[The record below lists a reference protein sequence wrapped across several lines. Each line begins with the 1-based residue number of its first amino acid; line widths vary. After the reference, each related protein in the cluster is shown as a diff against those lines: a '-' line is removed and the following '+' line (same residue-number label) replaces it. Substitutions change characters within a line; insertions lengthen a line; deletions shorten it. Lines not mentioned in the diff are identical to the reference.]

1 MIDFFTI
8 GLLCPVGRNVFR
20 VIRVDKYEYKA
31 RADEIIRLVNEKQ
44 FREAIEIADT
54 IDWRNVQDSNMLC
67 TVSDLYKMCR
77 RFEDSRDVLLLA
89 YQRNPKGALIIYS
102 LCDLSIMLDDV
113 VNAIEY
119 YKEYLQVAPK
129 DSGRYIL
136 QYKIYEAQGASL
148 EERISILE
156 ELQKREPR
164 SKWMY
169 KLAYLYHRVGLASS
183 CVEECNQI
191 VIYFGRGKYVI
202 KALELKRLHE
212 PLDEDQ
218 ELLYKNLIGHIEDN
232 ITIQDVNVS
241 QYNTIDLQKELA
253 DSLKEVLGPDMGAP
267 AVEPDEP
274 TTVIGAV
281 REEAPAAEPEKPEFE
296 ESEASAN
303 VEEEHFEEAPLEEET
318 IASENVEVLP
328 EEEPE
333 VEESAVT
340 EEPVEEEPAGE
351 TEEIPEE
358 ESKEEIP
365 ISFSEIADPDI
376 KEITPDGAYE
386 GSEPS
391 LEEQYDHFKAA
402 VKTEQGEQISFLNPE
417 MMVKSPLDDIL
428 SLEGDGQLSLIV
440 PDQVKVEKQIT
451 GQLSIDEVLAE
462 YDRIRLANER
472 KWSNDISRRIK
483 ASTGDLLK
491 NFDETSHDGL
501 LEELEQSIEE
511 NPDSVEYGPNLTEE
525 EKIYLEDE
533 LKAQNGELEEEII
546 IEEEPAEAGEGSEE
560 EEDIKIYE
568 KPEEDV
574 EEEPTAEELSFDR
587 TPFIHG
593 YDAPAPELTV
603 TPHGPEPESMDNT
616 AILSVEESDYLARFA
631 QASEEKDREEKE
643 AIEAFEQAMKQMMD
657 EENEQEP
664 EVPSEEEASEEE
676 PVEEV
681 TEEPEKESAEEA
693 SEEETVEEPEEPVEE
708 SVEEPAEEQVEEVP
722 VEEVK
727 EEVEEVAE
735 EATEEGSE
743 EVVKEEAE
751 ESFEEK
757 QEEVA
762 ETEQEEA
769 EKAEESPE
777 ASEDSEED
785 PEPINTEDVPHIAER
800 TDDFTEDQWDRFE
813 SYLQTEF
820 GREQIKDALL
830 KITDKSNTGNVIIGS
845 SDTDSAVELGKELI
859 VEQSRRGA
867 ISGKAAK
874 IKASSLNA
882 KDAKAT
888 LAKVYDGAIII
899 QDAEELR
906 KETLIAIRDVVSV
919 PDKKMLV
926 ILTASHRQKHRFIME
941 NNDLL
946 ESFTVSIDIEA
957 LDNAELVRLAT
968 DYAYE
973 KEFSIDEMGSLA
985 LHRRI
990 DERQTNSHSVTLKEV
1005 KEIVDEAISHAS
1017 KKNMGHFFDILLGKR
1032 YDGDGM
1038 TILGEKDFM
1047 L

>member
-1 MIDFFTI
+1 M
-8 GLLCPVGRNVFR
+8 
-20 VIRVDKYEYKA
+20 DKYEYKA
-31 RADEIIRLVNEKQ
+31 RADEFIRLVNEKQ

-212 PLDEDQ
+212 PLDDDQ

-267 AVEPDEP
+267 AAEPDEP
-274 TTVIGAV
+274 TTVIGAI
-281 REEAPAAEPEKPEFE
+281 REEAPVAEPKPEEPAFE
-296 ESEASAN
+296 EPEISAN
-303 VEEEHFEEAPLEEET
+303 IEEQFEEAPLEEET
-318 IASENVEVLP
+318 VTEESAEELP
-328 EEEPE
+328 TEEPE
-333 VEESAVT
+333 VEEEAVS
-340 EEPVEEEPAGE
+340 EEPVSEPEEITEEEP
-351 TEEIPEE
+351 
-358 ESKEEIP
+358 KEELP
-365 ISFSEIADPDI
+365 ISFSETADPDI
-376 KEITPDGAYE
+376 KEITPE
-386 GSEPS
+386 GSYENGEPS

-402 VKTEQGEQISFLNPE
+402 VKSEQGEQISFLNPE
-417 MMVKSPLDDIL
+417 MMAKSPFDDML
-428 SLEGDGQLSLIV
+428 SLEGDGQLSLVV

-462 YDRIRLANER
+462 SDRIRLANER

-525 EKIYLEDE
+525 EKIYLEEE
-533 LKAQNGELEEEII
+533 LNAQNGEAEEEII
-546 IEEEPAEAGEGSEE
+546 IEEEPEIVVEEPEVTEEGA
-560 EEDIKIYE
+560 
-568 KPEEDV
+568 

-603 TPHGPEPESMDNT
+603 TPHGPEPESIDNT

-631 QASEEKDREEKE
+631 QASEEKDREEQE

-657 EENEQEP
+657 EENAKESEETP
-664 EVPSEEEASEEE
+664 EGEVSEEETAEEGNTEEETTEEVSEEE
-676 PVEEV
+676 PVEETSEEDSEEV
-681 TEEPEKESAEEA
+681 T
-693 SEEETVEEPEEPVEE
+693 EETVEEPAEESEEEQVEEAAEEEPEEPSEEPVEE
-708 SVEEPAEEQVEEVP
+708 AAEETVEEETEEPAEEPEEEP
-722 VEEVK
+722 VENA
-727 EEVEEVAE
+727 AE
-735 EATEEGSE
+735 EDT
-743 EVVKEEAE
+743 
-751 ESFEEK
+751 
-757 QEEVA
+757 
-762 ETEQEEA
+762 
-769 EKAEESPE
+769 
-777 ASEDSEED
+777 EED

-859 VEQSRRGA
+859 VEQSRKGA

-888 LAKVYDGAIII
+888 LSKVYDGAIII

-946 ESFTVSIDIEA
+946 ESFNVSIDIEA

>member
-1 MIDFFTI
+1 M
-8 GLLCPVGRNVFR
+8 
-20 VIRVDKYEYKA
+20 DKYEYKA

-77 RFEDSRDVLLLA
+77 RFEDSKDVLLLA

-281 REEAPAAEPEKPEFE
+281 REEAPAAEPEKPAFE

-318 IASENVEVLP
+318 IASENVEELP

-333 VEESAVT
+333 VEEAAVT

-351 TEEIPEE
+351 AEEIPEE

-657 EENEQEP
+657 EENAKDNQEA
-664 EVPSEEEASEEE
+664 SEEEASEEE
-676 PVEEV
+676 
-681 TEEPEKESAEEA
+681 
-693 SEEETVEEPEEPVEE
+693 
-708 SVEEPAEEQVEEVP
+708 P

-735 EATEEGSE
+735 EATEEPSE
-743 EVVKEEAE
+743 EVAKEETE
-751 ESFEEK
+751 ESSEET
-757 QEEVA
+757 QEEA

-777 ASEDSEED
+777 ASEDSEGD

-859 VEQSRRGA
+859 VEQSRKGA

-888 LAKVYDGAIII
+888 LSKVYDGAIII

>member
-1 MIDFFTI
+1 M
-8 GLLCPVGRNVFR
+8 
-20 VIRVDKYEYKA
+20 DKYEYKA

-191 VIYFGRGKYVI
+191 VIYFGRGKYVM

-212 PLDEDQ
+212 PLDDDQ

-267 AVEPDEP
+267 AAEPDEP
-274 TTVIGAV
+274 TTVIGAI
-281 REEAPAAEPEKPEFE
+281 REEAPVAEPEPEEPAFE
-296 ESEASAN
+296 EPEISAN
-303 VEEEHFEEAPLEEET
+303 IEEQFEEAPLEEET
-318 IASENVEVLP
+318 VTEESAEELP
-328 EEEPE
+328 TEEPE
-333 VEESAVT
+333 VEEETVS
-340 EEPVEEEPAGE
+340 EESVSEPEEITEEEP
-351 TEEIPEE
+351 
-358 ESKEEIP
+358 KEELP
-365 ISFSEIADPDI
+365 ISFSETADPDI
-376 KEITPDGAYE
+376 KEITPE
-386 GSEPS
+386 GSYENGEPS

-402 VKTEQGEQISFLNPE
+402 VKSEQGEQISFLNPE
-417 MMVKSPLDDIL
+417 MMAKSPFDDML
-428 SLEGDGQLSLIV
+428 SLEGDGQLSLVV

-525 EKIYLEDE
+525 EKIYLEEE
-533 LKAQNGELEEEII
+533 LNAQNGEAEEEII
-546 IEEEPAEAGEGSEE
+546 IEEPEIVVEEPEVTEEGA
-560 EEDIKIYE
+560 
-568 KPEEDV
+568 

-603 TPHGPEPESMDNT
+603 TPHGPEPESIDNT

-631 QASEEKDREEKE
+631 QASEEKDREEQE

-657 EENEQEP
+657 EENAKESEETP
-664 EVPSEEEASEEE
+664 EGEVPEEETAEEENTEEETTEEVSEEE
-676 PVEEV
+676 PVEETSEEDTEEV
-681 TEEPEKESAEEA
+681 TEETVEKPAEE
-693 SEEETVEEPEEPVEE
+693 SEEEQVEEAAEETVEEET
-708 SVEEPAEEQVEEVP
+708 EEPAEEPEEEP
-722 VEEVK
+722 VED
-727 EEVEEVAE
+727 
-735 EATEEGSE
+735 ATEED
-743 EVVKEEAE
+743 
-751 ESFEEK
+751 
-757 QEEVA
+757 
-762 ETEQEEA
+762 T
-769 EKAEESPE
+769 
-777 ASEDSEED
+777 EED

-859 VEQSRRGA
+859 VEQSRKGA

-888 LAKVYDGAIII
+888 LSKVYDGAIII

-946 ESFTVSIDIEA
+946 ESFNVSIDIEA

>member
-1 MIDFFTI
+1 MS
-8 GLLCPVGRNVFR
+8 CRKKRFR

-212 PLDEDQ
+212 PLDDDQ

-281 REEAPAAEPEKPEFE
+281 REEAPAAEPEKPAFK

-318 IASENVEVLP
+318 IASENVEELP

-333 VEESAVT
+333 VVEAAVT

-351 TEEIPEE
+351 AEEIPEE

-657 EENEQEP
+657 EENAKDNQEA
-664 EVPSEEEASEEE
+664 SEEEASEEE
-676 PVEEV
+676 
-681 TEEPEKESAEEA
+681 
-693 SEEETVEEPEEPVEE
+693 
-708 SVEEPAEEQVEEVP
+708 P

-735 EATEEGSE
+735 EATEEPSE
-743 EVVKEEAE
+743 EVAKEETE
-751 ESFEEK
+751 ESSEET
-757 QEEVA
+757 QEEA

-777 ASEDSEED
+777 ASEDSEGD

-859 VEQSRRGA
+859 VEQSRKGA

-888 LAKVYDGAIII
+888 LSKVYDGAIII

>member
-1 MIDFFTI
+1 M
-8 GLLCPVGRNVFR
+8 
-20 VIRVDKYEYKA
+20 DKYEYKA

-212 PLDEDQ
+212 PLDDDQ

-267 AVEPDEP
+267 AAEPDEP
-274 TTVIGAV
+274 TTVIGAI
-281 REEAPAAEPEKPEFE
+281 REEAPVAEPEPEEPAFE
-296 ESEASAN
+296 EPEIPASI
-303 VEEEHFEEAPLEEET
+303 EEQFEEAPLEKETVTEES
-318 IASENVEVLP
+318 AEELP
-328 EEEPE
+328 TEEPE
-333 VEESAVT
+333 VEEEAVAEEESVS
-340 EEPVEEEPAGE
+340 EEPVSEPEEITEEEP
-351 TEEIPEE
+351 
-358 ESKEEIP
+358 KEELP
-365 ISFSEIADPDI
+365 ISFSETADPDI
-376 KEITPDGAYE
+376 KEITPEGLYE
-386 GSEPS
+386 NGEPS

-402 VKTEQGEQISFLNPE
+402 VKSEQGEQISFLNPE
-417 MMVKSPLDDIL
+417 MMAKSPFDDML
-428 SLEGDGQLSLIV
+428 SLEGDGQLSLVV

-525 EKIYLEDE
+525 EKIYLEEE
-533 LKAQNGELEEEII
+533 LNAQNGEAEEEII
-546 IEEEPAEAGEGSEE
+546 IEEEPEIVVEEPEVTEEGA
-560 EEDIKIYE
+560 
-568 KPEEDV
+568 

-603 TPHGPEPESMDNT
+603 TPHGPEPESIDNT

-631 QASEEKDREEKE
+631 QASEEKDREEQE

-657 EENEQEP
+657 EENAKE
-664 EVPSEEEASEEE
+664 SEETPEGEVSEEE
-676 PVEEV
+676 PVEETSEEDSEEV
-681 TEEPEKESAEEA
+681 T
-693 SEEETVEEPEEPVEE
+693 EETVEEPAEESEEEQVEEAAEEEPEEPSEEEPSEEPVEE
-708 SVEEPAEEQVEEVP
+708 AAEETVEEETEEPAEEPEEEP
-722 VEEVK
+722 VEEA
-727 EEVEEVAE
+727 AE
-735 EATEEGSE
+735 EDT
-743 EVVKEEAE
+743 
-751 ESFEEK
+751 
-757 QEEVA
+757 
-762 ETEQEEA
+762 
-769 EKAEESPE
+769 
-777 ASEDSEED
+777 EED

-859 VEQSRRGA
+859 VEQSRKGA

-888 LAKVYDGAIII
+888 LSKVYDGAIII

-946 ESFTVSIDIEA
+946 ESFNVSIDIEA